1 MSSLDQ
7 ELLAEQQ
14 ARRAAGLWRDDS
26 MFDAAPGVDF
36 GSNDYLGLARD
47 PAIVAAMAA
56 AAHDHGA
63 GGRSARLLAGG
74 SPLHPHAERA
84 VAAWLGAEAALLFP
98 SGYQANVGLI
108 GALVGPGDAIVSDRD
123 IHASSI
129 DGARLSRARVLVHAH
144 GDLADLERQLGRA
157 RGARRV
163 IVLTEGLFSM
173 GGDRVPLAAIAALCA
188 EHGAWL
194 VVDEAHSIGLLGPEG
209 AGAWAGEANGSGR
222 VVARIV
228 TGGKALG
235 VGGAFVVGSKA
246 LRSHL
251 VNHARSFLFTTAP
264 PPALAAGLSAAVE
277 RCRGAHDE
285 RRRVLGHARR
295 LAERLELPPPAGAIV
310 PFPVGDSGAAV
321 ALAARLRDHGFYVP
335 AVRPPTVAPGRA
347 MLRMVCHAAHGDAQI
362 DRLVEL
368 LRAHAP
374 SRETRV
380 AALDAPS
387 ASPGTS
393 PVGKSLVVVG
403 TDTGVGK
410 TVASAVLLRAALRAG
425 RAIAYWKPVQT
436 GDDDDTATVGGLAN
450 APAHVLLPNALKLP
464 LPASPH
470 AAAAAA
476 GTTIDLDDLLATFA
490 AHRRTDRALLV
501 ELAGGLLVPL
511 AMAPRPTTQAD
522 WLERSGADVVLVARA
537 GLGTL
542 NHTLLTVEALR
553 HRGLALRALLL
564 VGEPFLDNAATLR
577 RLVPA
582 PVFELPQFAPLT
594 AAAVDAFVQA
604 HDLDEVWR

>member
-7 ELLAEQQ
+7 ELLAEQHE
-14 ARRAAGLWRDDS
+14 RRAAGLWRDDS

-56 AAHDHGA
+56 AVREFGA

-84 VAAWLGAEAALLFP
+84 VAAWLQAEAALLFP

-129 DGARLSRARVLVHAH
+129 DGARLSRARVFVHAH
-144 GDLADLERQLGRA
+144 GDLADLEHQLRRA
-157 RGARRV
+157 QGARRV
-163 IVLTEGLFSM
+163 LVSTEGLFSM
-173 GGDRVPLAAIAALCA
+173 GGDRVPLVAIDALCA
-188 EHGAWL
+188 QYGAWL
-194 VVDEAHSIGLLGPEG
+194 VVDEAHSIGLLGPDG
-209 AGAWAGEANGSGR
+209 AGAWADEARGVGR

-246 LRSHL
+246 LRAHL

-264 PPALAAGLSAAVE
+264 PPAVAAGLLAAVE
-277 RCRGAHDE
+277 RCRGARSE
-285 RRRVLGHARR
+285 RTRVLGLARR
-295 LAERLELPPPAGAIV
+295 LAERLELPVPAGAIV

-321 ALAARLRDHGFYVP
+321 ALATELRDQGCYVP
-335 AVRPPTVAPGRA
+335 AVRPPTVAPGQA
-347 MLRMVCHAAHGDAQI
+347 MLRIVCHATHSDAQI

-368 LRAHAP
+368 LRKHAP
-374 SRETRV
+374 SRDARSAAGRAPATR
-380 AALDAPS
+380 S
-387 ASPGTS
+387 
-393 PVGKSLVVVG
+393 GKALVVVG

-410 TVASAVLLRAALRAG
+410 TVASALLLRAALRAG
-425 RAIAYWKPVQT
+425 RAVAYWKPVQT
-436 GDDDDTATVGGLAN
+436 GDDDDTRTVGALAN
-450 APAHVLLPNALKLP
+450 APAEVLLPNAVKLP

-476 GTTIDLDDLLATFA
+476 GVTIHLDDLLTAYA
-490 AHRRTDRALLV
+490 AHRRTDQALLV

-511 AMAPRPTTQAD
+511 TLAPRPVTQAD
-522 WLERSGADVVLVARA
+522 WLERTGAEVVLVARA

-553 HRGLALRALLL
+553 RRGITPRALLL

-582 PVFELPQFAPLT
+582 PVFEVPPFAPLT
-594 AAAVDAFVQA
+594 AQAVDAFVA
-604 HDLDEVWR
+604 SSDLDEVWR

>member
-1 MSSLDQ
+1 MSAFDQ
-7 ELLAEQQ
+7 ELLAEQHE
-14 ARRAAGLWRDDS
+14 RRAAGLWRDDT
-26 MFDAAPGVDF
+26 MFDVAPGVDF

-47 PAIVAAMAA
+47 PAIVAAMAGA
-56 AAHDHGA
+56 VREYGA

-98 SGYQANVGLI
+98 SGYQANVGLM
-108 GALVGPGDAIVSDRD
+108 GALVGPDDAIVSDRD

-129 DGARLSRARVLVHAH
+129 DGARLSRARVFVHAH
-144 GDLADLERQLGRA
+144 GDLADLERQLQRA
-157 RGARRV
+157 QGARRV
-163 IVLTEGLFSM
+163 LVLTEGLFSM
-173 GGDRVPLAAIAALCA
+173 GGDRVPLAAIDALCA
-188 EHGAWL
+188 TYGAWL

-209 AGAWAGEANGSGR
+209 AGAWADVSSGPGR

-235 VGGAFVVGSKA
+235 VGGAFVVGSNA
-246 LRSHL
+246 LRAHL

-264 PPALAAGLSAAVE
+264 PPALAAGLLAAVE
-277 RCRGAHDE
+277 RCRGARSE
-285 RRRVLGHARR
+285 RARVLGHARR

-321 ALAARLRDHGFYVP
+321 ALAAQLRERGLYVP
-335 AVRPPTVAPGRA
+335 AVRPPTVAPGEAR
-347 MLRMVCHAAHGDAQI
+347 LRIVCHATHTDEQI
-362 DRLVEL
+362 DRLIAV
-368 LRAHAP
+368 LREHAPARAGRAP
-374 SRETRV
+374 SRS
-380 AALDAPS
+380 LPAPRL
-387 ASPGTS
+387 
-393 PVGKSLVVVG
+393 GKALVVVG

-410 TVASAVLLRAALRAG
+410 TVASALLLRAALRAG
-425 RAIAYWKPVQT
+425 RAAVYWKPVQT
-436 GDDDDTATVGGLAN
+436 GDDDDTATVGALASAPCEALLAN
-450 APAHVLLPNALKLP
+450 AVKLP

-476 GTTIDLDDLLATFA
+476 GVAIHLDDLLAAYA
-490 AHRRTDRALLV
+490 AHRHTDRALLV

-511 AMAPRPTTQAD
+511 ALEPRLATQAD
-522 WLERSGADVVLVARA
+522 WLVRADADVVLVARA

-553 HRGLALRALLL
+553 RRGIAPRALLL

-582 PVFELPQFAPLT
+582 PVFEVPPFAPLT
-594 AAAVDAFVQA
+594 AAAVDAFVSM

>member
-1 MSSLDQ
+1 VSSLDQ
-7 ELLAEQQ
+7 ELLAEQHE
-14 ARRAAGLWRDDS
+14 RRAAGLWRDDS

-56 AAHDHGA
+56 AVREFGA

-84 VAAWLGAEAALLFP
+84 VAAWLQAEAALLFP

-129 DGARLSRARVLVHAH
+129 DGARLSRARVFVHAH
-144 GDLADLERQLGRA
+144 GDLADLEQQLRRA
-157 RGARRV
+157 QGARRV
-163 IVLTEGLFSM
+163 LVSTEGLFSM
-173 GGDRVPLAAIAALCA
+173 GGDRVPLAAIDALCA
-188 EHGAWL
+188 QYGAWL
-194 VVDEAHSIGLLGPEG
+194 VVDEAHSIGLLGPDG
-209 AGAWAGEANGSGR
+209 AGAWADEARGVGR

-246 LRSHL
+246 LRAHL

-264 PPALAAGLSAAVE
+264 PPAVAAGLLAAVE
-277 RCRGAHDE
+277 RCRGARSE
-285 RRRVLGHARR
+285 RTRVLGLARR
-295 LAERLELPPPAGAIV
+295 LAERLELPVPAGAIV

-321 ALAARLRDHGFYVP
+321 ALATELRDQGCYVP
-335 AVRPPTVAPGRA
+335 AVRPPTVAPGQA
-347 MLRMVCHAAHGDAQI
+347 MLRIVCHATHSDAQI

-368 LRAHAP
+368 LRKHAP
-374 SRETRV
+374 SRDARSAAGRAPATR
-380 AALDAPS
+380 
-387 ASPGTS
+387 PGRA
-393 PVGKSLVVVG
+393 LVVVG

-410 TVASAVLLRAALRAG
+410 TVASALLLRAALRAG
-425 RAIAYWKPVQT
+425 RAVAYWKPVQT
-436 GDDDDTATVGGLAN
+436 GDDDDTRTVGALAN
-450 APAHVLLPNALKLP
+450 APAEVLLPNAVKLP

-476 GTTIDLDDLLATFA
+476 GVTIHLDDLLTAYA
-490 AHRRTDRALLV
+490 AHRRTDQALLV

-511 AMAPRPTTQAD
+511 TLAPRPVTQAD
-522 WLERSGADVVLVARA
+522 WLERTGAEVVLVARA

-553 HRGLALRALLL
+553 RRGITPRALLL

-582 PVFELPQFAPLT
+582 PVFEVPPFAPLT
-594 AAAVDAFVQA
+594 AQAVDAFVA
-604 HDLDEVWR
+604 SSDLDEVWR